1 MTDLEPEFITIL
13 EGPTPE
19 FQSHVQL
26 WNWGIYQGMQES
38 DIGLCELR
46 TNNGADIRARCRQ
59 AWDEGRKVQLDFP
72 DELRMR
78 QKVDVVSLRLD
89 ERDEGMV
96 LKLWVYLPFDEDDL
110 SQLDFDDD
118 DEFGGDF
125 FDDDDDDDGDGMA
138 F

>member
-46 TNNGADIRARCRQ
+46 TNNGDDIRERCRQ

-89 ERDEGMV
+89 ERDEGTV
-96 LKLWVYLPFDEDDL
+96 LKLWVYLPFDKEDLDM
-110 SQLDFDDD
+110 LDFDDD
-118 DEFGGDF
+118 DDI
-125 FDDDDDDDGDGMA
+125 FDEDDDDGMA
-138 F
+138 Y